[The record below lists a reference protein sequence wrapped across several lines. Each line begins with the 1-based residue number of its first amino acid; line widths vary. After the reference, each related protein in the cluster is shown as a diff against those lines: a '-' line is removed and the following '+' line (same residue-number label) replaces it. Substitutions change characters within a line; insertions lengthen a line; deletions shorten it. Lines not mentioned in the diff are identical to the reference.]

1 MSTTYDTKKIRENLF
16 KVLGFN
22 RIEELKRIREKILG
36 MAGDGP
42 DSNAIFAMIISDLA
56 KCDIEMV
63 DYNVTLTLPM
73 DGEEIMDS
81 IDDIESGRTDYL

>member
-1 MSTTYDTKKIRENLF
+1 MSTTYDTQKIRENLF

-42 DSNAIFAMIISDLA
+42 DANAIFAMIISDLA
-56 KCDIEMV
+56 KCDIEVV
-63 DYNVTLTLPM
+63 DYNVNIPLSV
-73 DGEEIMDS
+73 DGEEFMDS
-81 IDDIESGRTDYL
+81 MDDIQSGRTDYM